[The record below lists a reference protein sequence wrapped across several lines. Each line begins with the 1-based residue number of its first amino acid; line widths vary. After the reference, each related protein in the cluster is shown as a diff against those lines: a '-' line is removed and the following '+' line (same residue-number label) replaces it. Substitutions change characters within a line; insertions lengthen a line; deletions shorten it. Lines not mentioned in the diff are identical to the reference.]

1 MQGNKQQQLARME
14 RSESGKYA
22 TPHCFLP
29 YTVLFATEKPGLS
42 LNIKPVFDVYIMRS
56 SCVGP
61 TQQQGRLSCR
71 GFDPINVKK
80 KLYTLIPT
88 ALQRAERE
96 QDGRGEDCRLDR
108 R

>member
-1 MQGNKQQQLARME
+1 MLRRIALTLDRAFRYQKA
-14 RSESGKYA
+14 A
-22 TPHCFLP
+22 F
-29 YTVLFATEKPGLS
+29 KPLYQAHIRC
-42 LNIKPVFDVYIMRS
+42 LHHEI

-96 QDGRGEDCRLDR
+96 QDGRWGL
-108 R
+108 